1 MSSISTSNYWSS
13 SASSSKGMSGLISG
27 LDTDSMVEQLLSGT
41 QSKIDAQK
49 ALKQQAQWRQE
60 IYRDM
65 ITTINDFRNKYF
77 NFSADASSKLN
88 FASGAFFNN
97 MKSAVAAGSGL
108 NIIGS
113 DSSALSGEM
122 RVKIEKL
129 ATTSRVQSDSSIS
142 VSSNKV
148 TGSNFTD
155 NLEKLTLTFTKTLND
170 GKTEDV
176 AVEVNLSGAS
186 SMDDI
191 VSRVNSALQA
201 KGVAGVTASKNQ
213 EGKMEFKIAKD
224 GDYSF
229 SSAGGSQFA
238 AAMAGLSAGT
248 SIETDTDGN
257 SIVKVN
263 GNFEQNPTI
272 DLSFDVDL
280 DGVTK
285 KITLSGVTIADMK
298 GQGQTDIVAQINDQL
313 KSAFGTDS
321 GGGAKIEV
329 TRTSGGGL
337 EFSLSAAMT
346 QDKGHSFKLTGTD
359 LNTIGILPGSMST
372 VSSSTKLKDLF
383 NSAQQPSGDFK
394 FTINGKDFTVSA
406 DATVGDFMDQINNA
420 NIGVKISYS
429 SFADS
434 FTMEA
439 TSSGAGFD
447 ISYSDG
453 AGGLLTQIFGSNPT
467 KVTGEDAVVYI
478 DGVKT
483 TRSSNTFTVNGITME
498 LTKADPNKEIVIG
511 TTRDVDSIVEGFT
524 EFIKDYNAMLDKL
537 NGYMDEDAE
546 YKDYAPLTDAQKKE
560 MSDREIELWEEKAKT
575 GLVRRDSTVQ
585 AFLSE
590 MRSIMYTTPEDS
602 DIALYNIGIET
613 GNYKDKGKLVL
624 NETALREALETD
636 PAAVEKLFTQAKDG
650 LAKQLDDSL
659 KNIANTS
666 SGSPGELVKLAGV
679 KGYST
684 EKNNSITWDIL
695 SIDERIAQ
703 LQSIY
708 DKQKERY
715 WSQFNAMEQ
724 ALANMSAQ
732 SGYLQSQFGGY

>member
-1 MSSISTSNYWSS
+1 
-13 SASSSKGMSGLISG
+13 
-27 LDTDSMVEQLLSGT
+27 
-41 QSKIDAQK
+41 
-49 ALKQQAQWRQE
+49 
-60 IYRDM
+60 
-65 ITTINDFRNKYF
+65 
-77 NFSADASSKLN
+77 
-88 FASGAFFNN
+88 
-97 MKSAVAAGSGL
+97 MKSAVTSGSGL
-108 NIIGS
+108 NIVGS
-113 DSSALSGEM
+113 DSSALTGEM

-129 ATTSRVQSDSSIS
+129 ATTSRVQSDSSVS

-155 NLEKLTLTFTKTLND
+155 NLEKLTLKFKKELAD

-176 AVEVNLSGAS
+176 SVEVDLSGAS

-191 VSRVNSALQA
+191 VSRVSSALQD
-201 KGVAGVTASKNQ
+201 KGLSDVSVSKNSD
-213 EGKMEFKIAKD
+213 GKMEFKIAKD
-224 GDYSF
+224 SDYSF
-229 SSAGGSQFA
+229 SSVGGSKFA
-238 AAMAGLSAGT
+238 TTMAGLGSGVSAK
-248 SIETDTDGN
+248 TDDDGN
-257 SIVKVN
+257 AVLTAKADFVQS
-263 GNFEQNPTI
+263 PTI
-272 DLSFDVDL
+272 DLSFDVNL

-285 KITLSGVTIADMK
+285 KITLSGVTAEDMK
-298 GQGQTDIVAQINDQL
+298 GGSGKDIVTQINEQL
-313 KSAFGTDS
+313 KTAFGTDGS
-321 GGGAKIEV
+321 GDAKIQV
-329 TRTSGGGL
+329 SRANGGL
-337 EFSLSAAMT
+337 EFALSASMT
-346 QDKGHSFKLTGTD
+346 QEKGHSFQLTGTD
-359 LNTIGILPGSMST
+359 LNTIGIAPGATST
-372 VSSSTKLKDLF
+372 IGSSTKLKDLF
-383 NSAQQPSGDFK
+383 GSSQPSGDFT
-394 FTINGKDFTVSA
+394 FTINGKDFTLSE
-406 DATVGDFMDQINNA
+406 DATVGQFMDEVNKA
-420 NIGVKISYS
+420 NVGVKISYS

-498 LTKADPNKEIVIG
+498 LTKADPNEEIVIG

>member
-129 ATTSRVQSDSSIS
+129 ATTSRVQSDSSVS

-155 NLEKLTLTFTKTLND
+155 NLEKLTLKFKKELAD

-176 AVEVNLSGAS
+176 SVEVDLSGAS

-191 VSRVNSALQA
+191 VSRVSSALQD
-201 KGVAGVTASKNQ
+201 KGLSDVSVSKNSD
-213 EGKMEFKIAKD
+213 GKMEFKIAKD
-224 GDYSF
+224 SDYSF
-229 SSAGGSQFA
+229 SSVGGSKFA
-238 AAMAGLSAGT
+238 TTMAGLGSGVSAK
-248 SIETDTDGN
+248 TDDDGN
-257 SIVKVN
+257 AVLTAKADFVQS
-263 GNFEQNPTI
+263 PTI
-272 DLSFDVDL
+272 DLSFDVNL

-285 KITLSGVTIADMK
+285 KITLSGVTAEDMK
-298 GQGQTDIVAQINDQL
+298 GGSGKDIVTQINEQL
-313 KSAFGTDS
+313 KTAFGTDGS
-321 GGGAKIEV
+321 GDAKIQV
-329 TRTSGGGL
+329 SRANGGL
-337 EFSLSAAMT
+337 EFALSASMT
-346 QDKGHSFKLTGTD
+346 QEKGHSFQLTGTD
-359 LNTIGILPGSMST
+359 LNTIGIAPGATST
-372 VSSSTKLKDLF
+372 IGSSTKLKDLF
-383 NSAQQPSGDFK
+383 GSSQPSGDFT
-394 FTINGKDFTVSA
+394 FTINGKDFTLSE
-406 DATVGDFMDQINNA
+406 DATVGQFMDEVNKA

-447 ISYSDG
+447 ISYSDVN
-453 AGGLLTQIFGSNPT
+453 GGLLTQIFGSNPT

-483 TRSSNTFTVNGITME
+483 TRSSNTFTVNGVTME
-498 LTKADPNKEIVIG
+498 LTKADPNEEIVLG

>member
-88 FASGAFFNN
+88 FASGGFFNN
-97 MKSAVAAGSGL
+97 MKSAVTSGSGL
-108 NIIGS
+108 NIVGS
-113 DSSALSGEM
+113 DSSALTGEM

-129 ATTSRVQSDSSIS
+129 ATTSRVQSDSSVS

-155 NLEKLTLTFTKTLND
+155 NLEKLTLKFKKELAD

-176 AVEVNLSGAS
+176 SVEVDLSGAS

-191 VSRVNSALQA
+191 VSRVSSALQD
-201 KGVAGVTASKNQ
+201 KGLSDVSVSKNSD
-213 EGKMEFKIAKD
+213 GKMEFKIAKD
-224 GDYSF
+224 SDYSF
-229 SSAGGSQFA
+229 SSVGGSKFA
-238 AAMAGLSAGT
+238 TTMAGLGSGVSAK
-248 SIETDTDGN
+248 TDDDGN
-257 SIVKVN
+257 AVLTAKADFVQS
-263 GNFEQNPTI
+263 PTI
-272 DLSFDVDL
+272 DLSFDVNL

-285 KITLSGVTIADMK
+285 KITLSGVTAEDMK
-298 GQGQTDIVAQINDQL
+298 GGSGKDIVTQINEQL
-313 KSAFGTDS
+313 KTAFGTDGS
-321 GGGAKIEV
+321 GDAKIQV
-329 TRTSGGGL
+329 SRANGGL
-337 EFSLSAAMT
+337 EFALSASMT
-346 QDKGHSFKLTGTD
+346 QEKGHSFQLTGTD
-359 LNTIGILPGSMST
+359 LNTIGIAPGATST
-372 VSSSTKLKDLF
+372 IGSSTKLKDLF
-383 NSAQQPSGDFK
+383 GSSQPSGDFT
-394 FTINGKDFTVSA
+394 FTINGKDFTLSE
-406 DATVGDFMDQINNA
+406 DATVGQFMDEVNKA
-420 NIGVKISYS
+420 NVGVKISYS

-498 LTKADPNKEIVIG
+498 LTKADPNEEIVIG

-624 NETALREALETD
+624 NE
-636 PAAVEKLFTQAKDG
+636 
-650 LAKQLDDSL
+650 
-659 KNIANTS
+659 NC
-666 SGSPGELVKLAGV
+666 SPGSFG
-679 KGYST
+679 
-684 EKNNSITWDIL
+684 N
-695 SIDERIAQ
+695 RPC
-703 LQSIY
+703 
-708 DKQKERY
+708 R
-715 WSQFNAMEQ
+715 
-724 ALANMSAQ
+724 
-732 SGYLQSQFGGY
+732 SGKIVYTSKRRLGKTVG

>member
-27 LDTDSMVEQLLSGT
+27 LDTDSMVEELLSGT

-148 TGSNFTD
+148 TGSNFTN
-155 NLEKLTLTFTKTLND
+155 NLEKLTLTFTKTLKD

-176 AVEVNLSGAS
+176 AVEVDLAGAS

-191 VSRVNSALQA
+191 VSRVNSALQG

-213 EGKMEFKIAKD
+213 EGKMEFKIAKG

-229 SSAGGSQFA
+229 SSVGGSQFA

-248 SIETDTDGN
+248 SIEADADGN

-263 GNFEQNPTI
+263 GDFEQNPTI

-337 EFSLSAAMT
+337 EFSLSAAMA

-383 NSAQQPSGDFK
+383 GSAQQPSGDFK

-439 TSSGAGFD
+439 ASSGAGFD

-498 LTKADPNKEIVIG
+498 LTKADPNE
-511 TTRDVDSIVEGFT
+511 E
-524 EFIKDYNAMLDKL
+524 
-537 NGYMDEDAE
+537 
-546 YKDYAPLTDAQKKE
+546 TDAQKKE

-724 ALANMSAQ
+724 ALANMTAQ

>member
-88 FASGAFFNN
+88 FASGGFFNN
-97 MKSAVAAGSGL
+97 MKSAVTSGSGL
-108 NIIGS
+108 NIVGS
-113 DSSALSGEM
+113 DSSALTGEM

-129 ATTSRVQSDSSIS
+129 ATTSRVQSDSSVS

-155 NLEKLTLTFTKTLND
+155 NLEKLTLKFKKELAD

-176 AVEVNLSGAS
+176 SVEVDLSGAS

-191 VSRVNSALQA
+191 VSRVSSALQD
-201 KGVAGVTASKNQ
+201 KGLSDVSVSKNSD
-213 EGKMEFKIAKD
+213 GKMEFKIAKD
-224 GDYSF
+224 SDYSF
-229 SSAGGSQFA
+229 SSVGGSKFA
-238 AAMAGLSAGT
+238 TTMAGLGSGVSAK
-248 SIETDTDGN
+248 TDDDGN
-257 SIVKVN
+257 AVLTAKADFVQS
-263 GNFEQNPTI
+263 PTI
-272 DLSFDVDL
+272 DLSFDVNL

-285 KITLSGVTIADMK
+285 KITLSGVTAEDMK
-298 GQGQTDIVAQINDQL
+298 GGSGKDIVTQINEQL
-313 KSAFGTDS
+313 KTAFGTDGS
-321 GGGAKIEV
+321 GDAKIQV
-329 TRTSGGGL
+329 SRANGGL
-337 EFSLSAAMT
+337 EFALSASMT
-346 QDKGHSFKLTGTD
+346 QEKGHSFQLTGTD
-359 LNTIGILPGSMST
+359 LNTIGIAPGATST
-372 VSSSTKLKDLF
+372 IGSSTKLKDLF
-383 NSAQQPSGDFK
+383 GSSQPSGDFT
-394 FTINGKDFTVSA
+394 FTINGKDFTLSE
-406 DATVGDFMDQINNA
+406 DATVGQFMDEVNKA
-420 NIGVKISYS
+420 NVGVKISYS

-498 LTKADPNKEIVIG
+498 LTKADPNEEIVIG

>member
-88 FASGAFFNN
+88 FASGGFFNN
-97 MKSAVAAGSGL
+97 MKSAVTSGSGL
-108 NIIGS
+108 NIVGS
-113 DSSALSGEM
+113 DSSALTGEM

-129 ATTSRVQSDSSIS
+129 ATTSRVQSDSSVS

-155 NLEKLTLTFTKTLND
+155 NLEKLTLKFKKELAD

-176 AVEVNLSGAS
+176 SVEVDLSGAS

-191 VSRVNSALQA
+191 VSRVSSALQD
-201 KGVAGVTASKNQ
+201 KGLSDVSVSKNSD
-213 EGKMEFKIAKD
+213 GKMEFKIAKD
-224 GDYSF
+224 SDYSF
-229 SSAGGSQFA
+229 SSVGGSKFA
-238 AAMAGLSAGT
+238 TTMAGLGSGVSAK
-248 SIETDTDGN
+248 TDDDGN
-257 SIVKVN
+257 AVLTAKADFVQS
-263 GNFEQNPTI
+263 PTI
-272 DLSFDVDL
+272 DLSFDVNL

-285 KITLSGVTIADMK
+285 KITLSGVTAEDMK
-298 GQGQTDIVAQINDQL
+298 GGSGKDIVTQINEQL
-313 KSAFGTDS
+313 KTAFGTDGS
-321 GGGAKIEV
+321 GDAKIQV
-329 TRTSGGGL
+329 SRANGGL
-337 EFSLSAAMT
+337 EFALSASMT
-346 QDKGHSFKLTGTD
+346 QEKGHSFQLTGTD
-359 LNTIGILPGSMST
+359 LNTIGIAPGATST
-372 VSSSTKLKDLF
+372 IGSSTKLKDLF
-383 NSAQQPSGDFK
+383 GSSQPSGDFT
-394 FTINGKDFTVSA
+394 FTINGKDFTLSE
-406 DATVGDFMDQINNA
+406 DATVGQFMDEVNKA
-420 NIGVKISYS
+420 NVGVKISYS

-498 LTKADPNKEIVIG
+498 LTKADPNEEIVIG

-560 MSDREIELWEEKAKT
+560 MSDLEIELWEEKAKT

>member
-129 ATTSRVQSDSSIS
+129 ATTSRVQSDSSVS

-155 NLEKLTLTFTKTLND
+155 NLEKLTLKFKKELAD

-176 AVEVNLSGAS
+176 SVEVDLSGAS

-191 VSRVNSALQA
+191 VSRVSSALQD
-201 KGVAGVTASKNQ
+201 KGLSDVSVSKNSD
-213 EGKMEFKIAKD
+213 GKMEFKIAKD
-224 GDYSF
+224 SDYSF
-229 SSAGGSQFA
+229 SSVGGSKFA
-238 AAMAGLSAGT
+238 TTMAGLGSGVSAK
-248 SIETDTDGN
+248 TDDDGN
-257 SIVKVN
+257 AVLTAKADFVQS
-263 GNFEQNPTI
+263 PTI
-272 DLSFDVDL
+272 DLSFDVNL

-285 KITLSGVTIADMK
+285 KITLSGVTAEDMK
-298 GQGQTDIVAQINDQL
+298 GGSGKDIVTQINEQL
-313 KSAFGTDS
+313 KTAFGTDGS
-321 GGGAKIEV
+321 GDAKIQV
-329 TRTSGGGL
+329 SRANGGL
-337 EFSLSAAMT
+337 EFALSASMT
-346 QDKGHSFKLTGTD
+346 QEKGHSFQLTGTD
-359 LNTIGILPGSMST
+359 LNTIGIAPGATST
-372 VSSSTKLKDLF
+372 IGSSTKLKDLF
-383 NSAQQPSGDFK
+383 GSSQPSGDFT
-394 FTINGKDFTVSA
+394 FTINGKDFTLSE
-406 DATVGDFMDQINNA
+406 DATVGQFMDEVNKA

-447 ISYSDG
+447 ISYSDVN
-453 AGGLLTQIFGSNPT
+453 GGLLTQIFGSNPT

-498 LTKADPNKEIVIG
+498 LTKADPNEEIVIG